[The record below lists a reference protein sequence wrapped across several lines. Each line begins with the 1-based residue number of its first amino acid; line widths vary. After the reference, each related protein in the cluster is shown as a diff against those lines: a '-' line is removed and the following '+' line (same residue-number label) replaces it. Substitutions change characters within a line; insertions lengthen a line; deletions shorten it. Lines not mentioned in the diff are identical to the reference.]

1 MDHQALNEELQADI
15 DAYANGGQRS
25 FPISDKLATSVAR
38 WPAVTEELVVYRG
51 QPKEFS
57 QLPMMTRYDKRPFFS
72 ATYGLDIAKRF
83 AGQGG
88 LIFKITLKP
97 GVRFL
102 RLTHTNEAEVF
113 VAADGLAEY
122 GTTKVRVTNPD
133 DRKSWAMAWPVTLS
147 PTPTGGRRRRQLS
160 SSTRYTRRKIK
171 HKLASW
177 NPRIHT
183 QRAME
188 SSIRPTEKPSRGRRS
203 GGGPG
208 GSRDPSCS

>member
-1 MDHQALNEELQADI
+1 MDHQALNEELEKDI
-15 DAYANGGQRS
+15 DDYAAGKQVSGK
-25 FPISDKLATSVAR
+25 ISPALRASVAR
-38 WPAVTEELVVYRG
+38 WPVVTEERVLYRG

-57 QLPMMTRYDKRPFFS
+57 TLPMVPLSNERPFFS

-83 AGQGG
+83 AGKGG

-102 RLTHTNEAEVF
+102 RLTHTNEAEVL
-113 VAADGLAEY
+113 VAADGVAEY

-133 DRKSWAMAWPVTLS
+133 DRQSWAMALPVTLS
-147 PTPTGGRRRRQLS
+147 PAPTGGRRRRQLS

-208 GSRDPSCS
+208 GSQGPSCS